1 MNHASVREEE
11 DPANHMECEVPRLTS
26 RLRKAKMLGTSNI
39 LYVFILHAF
48 ADIPFATTL
57 QLRRDPIVLSI
68 SVGNR
73 VSVASV

>member
-11 DPANHMECEVPRLTS
+11 YPANHMECEMPRLTS
-26 RLRKAKMLGTSNI
+26 RLRKAKMLGTSGI
-39 LYVFILHAF
+39 LCFILRAF
-48 ADIPFATTL
+48 ADVPVATTL
-57 QLRRDPIVLSI
+57 QSKCDLIDFPI

>member
-26 RLRKAKMLGTSNI
+26 RLRKAKMLGTSGI
-39 LYVFILHAF
+39 LCFILHAF
-48 ADIPFATTL
+48 ADA
-57 QLRRDPIVLSI
+57 LSLTSPLSVCFLPDFLPI

-73 VSVASV
+73 VSAASV

>member
-11 DPANHMECEVPRLTS
+11 DPANHMKCEMPRLTS
-26 RLRKAKMLGTSNI
+26 RLSKAKMIGTSGI
-39 LYVFILHAF
+39 LCFILRAF
-48 ADIPFATTL
+48 ADVPVATTL
-57 QLRRDPIVLSI
+57 QLRQDPIVLPI